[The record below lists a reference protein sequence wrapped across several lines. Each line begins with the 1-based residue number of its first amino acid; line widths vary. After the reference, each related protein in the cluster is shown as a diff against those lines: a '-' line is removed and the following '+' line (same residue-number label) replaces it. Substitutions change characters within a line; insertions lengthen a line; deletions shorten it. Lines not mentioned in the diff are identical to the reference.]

1 MEHDEQRAML
11 HILWDTQDAENVRV
25 RNLLFPERSQTVP
38 NQQPPLVPESD
49 DMSSSDSETSSNSS
63 VSASANDSA
72 DEFIREPPNKKSRKG
87 MRFRKRRILSLYR
100 TQTGTK

>member
-1 MEHDEQRAML
+1 MASLR
-11 HILWDTQDAENVRV
+11 ILWATQEAENNRV
-25 RNLLFPERSQTVP
+25 RNLLFPTISQPVSR
-38 NQQPPLVPESD
+38 QQPPLVPESD